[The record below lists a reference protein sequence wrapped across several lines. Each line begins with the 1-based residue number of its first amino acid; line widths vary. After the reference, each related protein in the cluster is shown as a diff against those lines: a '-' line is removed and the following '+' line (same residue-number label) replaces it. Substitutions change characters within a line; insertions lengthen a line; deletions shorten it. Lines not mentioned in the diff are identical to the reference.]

1 MSKYEVLEKELL
13 KDFGYN
19 EPIIIKEIDVEKN
32 YDIDKKLF
40 RKYLARLYD
49 NNKIERYENGIYYF
63 PTFNK
68 YYNNFS
74 KLSEEKVIEK
84 KYINYCGEVFGYK
97 TGYSFVNQL
106 RLTMQIPQITEIA
119 TENTSKSMVEEH
131 RKKYIIKKTRVDV
144 TKDNYKLLQVL
155 DLLTDY
161 YDLIEENE
169 TEIKKV
175 LDKYLSSIKIKKN
188 YFEFLMDKYPAK
200 TSKTLLS
207 KGYLDLFFEREESD
221 VPI

>member
-13 KDFGYN
+13 EDFGYN

-40 RKYLARLYD
+40 RKYLARLYY

-68 YYNNFS
+68 YYENYS

-84 KYINYCGEVFGYK
+84 KYITYSGEFFGYK

-106 RLTMQIPQITEIA
+106 RLTMQIP
-119 TENTSKSMVEEH
+119 
-131 RKKYIIKKTRVDV
+131 
-144 TKDNYKLLQVL
+144 
-155 DLLTDY
+155 
-161 YDLIEENE
+161 
-169 TEIKKV
+169 
-175 LDKYLSSIKIKKN
+175 
-188 YFEFLMDKYPAK
+188 
-200 TSKTLLS
+200 
-207 KGYLDLFFEREESD
+207 
-221 VPI
+221 